1 MNLAQ
6 MDKMKTNVA
15 YEYLAEFKEHEQTF
29 ISGEEVTLN
38 QITDS
43 IVIDENMR
51 AAMQSALLGDN
62 TKLEELYADEIKG
75 RM

>member
-1 MNLAQ
+1 MSKPQ

-15 YEYLAEFKEHEQTF
+15 YEYLAEFKEHEQTY
-29 ISGEEVTLN
+29 INGDLITLD

-43 IVIDENMR
+43 FSEEDMR
-51 AAMQSALLGDN
+51 EAIQLSLLGDN